1 MLEINPEIICL
12 LINKAHEF
20 HAQDSVAFDDEP
32 ESQIDDA
39 IDEVNVDYAS
49 DPAFMDFKASIEDL
63 EPDQQQ
69 AVVALLWLGRGDF
82 TVDEWQSA
90 LDEARANWNTRTA
103 EYLIAHPLLADY
115 LAEGLVL
122 HGHSCD

>member
-20 HAQDSVAFDDEP
+20 HAQDSVVLDDEP

-39 IDEVNVDYAS
+39 IEEVNVDYAS
-49 DPAFMDFKASIEDL
+49 DPAFMDFKASVEDL

-90 LDEARANWNTRTA
+90 
-103 EYLIAHPLLADY
+103 
-115 LAEGLVL
+115 
-122 HGHSCD
+122 